1 MLGLGGGSGGGG
13 SGAGAGGGGAGGGIG
28 SAAPSPGASAA
39 PAGGGDG
46 AAASSGSGKRRPDP
60 PLAPS
65 PYVTLSVATLWGIH
79 LLVFARASVAQ
90 HITQLQ
96 TASAAT
102 GMDGVLGSKGGVATG
117 MVYKKATSLAF
128 VSAHLAARPER
139 MRERGDNN
147 ADICRNVRLT
157 TAGGGGAQFP
167 HQFDH
172 VFLMGDVNYRIDT
185 GAMGTPDKLF
195 RVLSH
200 ASALWP
206 AGGGRP
212 AGARAGG

>member
-1 MLGLGGGSGGGG
+1 VVAAELAVAVWGRELVLEAAALGRR
-13 SGAGAGGGGAGGGIG
+13 
-28 SAAPSPGASAA
+28 PSPGASAA
-39 PAGGGDG
+39 PAGDFASG
-46 AAASSGSGKRRPDP
+46 ASSGGGKRRPDP

-65 PYVTLSVATLWGIH
+65 PYRYVTLSVATLRGIH
-79 LLVFARASVAQ
+79 LLVFAYASVAQ